1 LRKKFNI
8 SKISS
13 KIFSIF
19 AGLSIVS
26 AGVIVPLAAAN
37 AAELDSAN
45 SAVDFAGVFDG
56 STTTTVTAASAT
68 VIPSTAAFTIES
80 WIYPTA
86 SASDTNNRV
95 FWSQGTQSTGEV
107 LAKRVSGNLV
117 LARGASTASPSVSN
131 VEYNC
136 GPVPSDAWTHVAF
149 SMSSTEVKCFVNGAL
164 AFTKTT
170 TPLTP
175 ALGSKFNVGSWSGG
189 ETTSAAFW
197 QGQIDQVK
205 VWNAPLSEAQVAES
219 MHSYQASGITSAP
232 TLLAH
237 YDFNEGVQGTTSTDQ
252 KVYNRATADLDLTAT
267 TLTYDDVKKNITG
280 GNIDSNRT
288 LVYKFPR
295 TYLTSQGGW
304 TVPSNLTAI
313 EALTVGGG
321 GGGGENVGN
330 GGSGGSVAYHSGF
343 ALTSG
348 STLEVKVGQ
357 GGHPGVYVD
366 DTMAGTTSATWT
378 QNSAGTSTTG
388 IQSTQRRGGN
398 GQTSTLIAGTQTL
411 AAPGGVGGQS
421 YWNTNIC
428 GSIGHTSGVTAAGS
442 AGTGG
447 TTNAAGATGGEGNLS
462 ADGGVGSTSTNSFTI
477 SGSAYKYGAGG
488 AGANGTSSPTAVAG
502 GADGG
507 GTASNTSFT
516 RAGNGAANSGSGG
529 AGGNTSCSPGGAGG
543 SGVVY
548 VRTSAVKINAITGAG
563 SSVNSVSGV
572 VSGPTGNFVLALST
586 TGGNLSIGSS
596 DLTTSGATKTAGT
609 GSEPIMTYSGT
620 IAQLHAAL
628 NYTKLTL
635 RGTTGS
641 ATIKYELNPVRTP
654 AANQY
659 FNQANGHY
667 YSFVSTSNTWTEAKA
682 IAVNAANNQFGLNG
696 YLTNVTS
703 AAEFTFIRG
712 SIATNSLWTGG
723 RYDGTNWLW
732 DDGPETGTVF
742 WNGVGPGTAVAGQY
756 NAFLPSEPNGNQDRV
771 VTNYQAGGTGTSG
784 WDNQTDALQPNAFV
798 VEYGGRTTDPGV
810 TSASVTITLGAVNVN
825 FTELNFNYTAGSFEY
840 LKKLNV
846 DGTDSTTAGTTI
858 SANASTGKA
867 IGDRVLFKAVT
878 VRNGVTVDAIVTTK
892 TIKSATI
899 KNYEAN
905 TNAGGA
911 ASNFQADVDIS
922 AANGYAEFQ
931 FDFYQTDA
939 SIVANCNAAIACTGS
954 AKVILENV
962 NVSIIDIDYYQ
973 WNDITGVDSYTV
985 TSDTKLK
992 ECLISGLTSSTT
1004 CTARVNQSGLT
1015 YPADLRFQGPSAIDS
1030 TLPQDMAIANYGSIE
1045 TFKIKF
1051 GRDRTGS
1058 PNYYGVAFKALPWG
1072 SATPVTFGPVGQNYT
1087 IAYNANGS
1095 TSGSVPSSHSGAV
1108 GANFTTATNS
1118 GTLVNTGYTFGGWNT
1133 AANGTGTQYAVS
1145 SGILMPKDGATLYA
1159 VWIPSQFTL
1168 TYNANLGTAA
1178 PAAQLRNSGSVANL
1192 SSTAPTRTGYT
1203 FAGWDT
1209 AADGSGTD
1217 YAAGASFTMPGANT
1231 TLYARW
1237 TGVSTAVD
1245 YNGNTSTGGTVPS
1258 TTTAAAG
1265 STTTVSA
1272 NTGTLVKTG
1281 YTFAGWNTA
1290 ADGSGTDYAAGATVT
1305 YPSSG
1310 TTTLYA
1316 QWTAVLYSLSYNANG
1331 GVNSTNGATPSQSAN
1346 SGATVTLAASTYN
1359 PTRAGYTF
1367 DGWYT
1372 TSTGAG
1378 GTLYAPGATNYSM
1391 PAVNT
1396 VLYAKWTAVNYNI
1409 TYDKNDASATG
1420 AQSDTTNYNLNAQV
1434 TVLGRNDM
1442 ALSGYRFVGWNTAAN
1457 GSGLDYVAGNTFN
1470 MPLNGITLYAK
1481 WVLSS
1486 VVLTYDANG
1495 GNNAPPADT
1504 HTANTPIALP
1514 STIPTKDGYT
1524 FLGWCTNLSSCPSP
1538 LRPSGDYTTPATD
1551 GVLYAKW
1558 AAIDYTFIY
1567 NTNGGIAGA
1576 GAPTSITGLNVG
1588 GLVTIYVVDGSH
1600 AAPSRTGYSFTGWNA
1615 AANGSSTNYT
1625 GGSTYTMG
1633 AGNYTIYAQ
1642 WLGDPFTLTYNS
1654 NGGGALSS
1662 ATEVRRAGSISNITS
1677 TTPTRTGY
1685 TFSSWN
1691 TAANGSGQTYGA
1703 SGSLTMPA
1711 ENVTLYAQWTLVN
1724 NGVSY
1729 NANNGSGAPSGS
1741 NYNFDEEV
1749 TVSSAI
1755 PTRSGY
1761 TFTGWNTQSGG
1772 GGNTYTGADTFNM
1785 PNQPVVLYAQWSVT
1799 AYVLIY
1805 DANGGVNAQA
1815 SSNKDYATT
1824 VTVTSA
1830 APTKAG
1836 YDFQG
1841 WNTAQAGSGTSR
1853 TAGSTFS
1860 MPASNLT
1867 LYAQWSLATFTVY
1880 YNANGGS
1887 GSINPQPGRYG
1898 STITLSN
1905 STPIRNGYTF
1915 AGWNTAPD
1923 ASGVD
1928 YTGGGTLTLPANN
1941 VTLYAK
1947 WTATPYTLTYSANGG
1962 DTASVPAAET
1972 GKNVGEAVTLSATV
1986 PTKTGYWFNGWNS
1999 EANGNGATYSSA
2011 ANFTMPASNV
2021 TLYAVWVINTHTVS
2035 YNANGGTGAPAAQ
2048 ETTLGSVVIPSTPNG
2063 LLKPGYTFSHWYTT
2077 QSGTGGTRYDAGNS
2091 FSPNGNAVLYAIWTP
2106 NVITVTYDITS
2117 GTGTTPDSQTAPFGG
2132 QPIQLAGL
2140 GGFSKASSTF
2150 LTWNTVADGSGTSY
2164 APEDPN
2170 FRVPSSNV
2178 TLYAIWS
2185 AAFFAVEYN
2194 PNGGTGAPSDQF
2206 AAPGQTVNVAPAEPV
2221 LAGHDFVAWS
2231 DVSTGNTYSANS
2243 AITMPTANVTLVANY
2258 VRRSSVGTGTGGGV
2272 ISTPVVTPP
2281 ANKPPTTGVTYPK
2294 KLNLTVYFKGD
2305 RSYLTTEAK
2314 TALKKLAATAKQYGY
2329 ATNITIY
2336 GRVKETNDKSYDTK
2350 LSSARAKNVAAYL
2363 KKLGVSGAFK
2373 VIAAGISPENKS
2385 ISRRVDLQLFWTK
2398 R

>member
-1 LRKKFNI
+1 MTGTL
-8 SKISS
+8 
-13 KIFSIF
+13 
-19 AGLSIVS
+19 
-26 AGVIVPLAAAN
+26 VPIAAAN
-37 AAELDSAN
+37 AAEGANDSVGVDTTAVFNGSDAGLQANNSQIIPASGDFTVETWVQDARATAVNHFNILAQTNIGSSTIGPEQFVIQTFNKQVRVYVGNQYLDTGIVLAQN
-45 SAVDFAGVFDG
+45 VWYHIA
-56 STTTTVTAASAT
+56 AT
-68 VIPSTAAFTIES
+68 VARSGSNLTLSIYINGAYAAVKTF
-80 WIYPTA
+80 A
-86 SASDTNNRV
+86 
-95 FWSQGTQSTGEV
+95 
-107 LAKRVSGNLV
+107 
-117 LARGASTASPSVSN
+117 VSN
-131 VEYNC
+131 V
-136 GPVPSDAWTHVAF
+136 GL
-149 SMSSTEVKCFVNGAL
+149 SSY
-164 AFTKTT
+164 
-170 TPLTP
+170 TP
-175 ALGSKFNVGSWSGG
+175 GNDFWVGSNPVQPSSEFWSGK
-189 ETTSAAFW
+189 
-197 QGQIDQVK
+197 IDQVK
-205 VWNAPLSEAQVAES
+205 VWADDLTEAQVEQS
-219 MHSYQASGITSAP
+219 MHAYAATGVTSAP
-232 TLLAH
+232 TLTGH
-237 YDFNEGVQGTTSTDQ
+237 FDFNEGNSDDG
-252 KVYNRATADLDLTAT
+252 KIYNRADDAKDLSITTAANLAWA
-267 TLTYDDVKKNITG
+267 DVAEAVTG
-280 GNIDSNRT
+280 GNIDAFRT
-288 LVYKFPR
+288 VVYKFPR
-295 TYLTSQGGW
+295 TYLNAQGGW
-304 TVPSNLTAI
+304 SAPAGFTSV
-313 EALTVGGG
+313 EALTVGAG
-321 GGGGENVGN
+321 GGGGENVGS

-343 ALTSG
+343 AVTQG
-348 STLEVKVGQ
+348 TVMTAIVGQ

-366 DTMAGTTSATWT
+366 DTMSGTTVTTWQTNAAGTA
-378 QNSAGTSTTG
+378 NTT
-388 IQSTQRRGGN
+388 IASTQRDGGN
-398 GQTSTLIAGTQTL
+398 GQPSTLVAGGLTLNAPGGNGGATYWDSNVCSSGSPTHVDTSTL
-411 AAPGGVGGQS
+411 AA
-421 YWNTNIC
+421 
-428 GSIGHTSGVTAAGS
+428 A

-447 TTNAAGATGGEGNLS
+447 TTNASGAIGGQGNLS
-462 ADGGVGSTSTNSFTI
+462 ANGGVGGTSTNSFTI
-477 SGSAYKYGAGG
+477 SGAAYKFGAGG
-488 AGANGTSSPTAVAG
+488 AGANGTAAPTSVAG

-507 GTASNTSFT
+507 GASAASADYQTNSL
-516 RAGNGAANSGSGG
+516 RGGNGAANSGSGG
-529 AGGNTSCSPGGAGG
+529 SGGLTGCTPGGAGG
-543 SGVVY
+543 SGVIY
-548 VRTSAVKINAITGAG
+548 VRTSAVKINAITGSGGA
-563 SSVNSVSGV
+563 VKSVSGV
-572 VSGPTGNFVLALST
+572 VSGPTGNFALALT
-586 TGGNLSIGSS
+586 TNGGNLSIGST
-596 DLTTSGATKTAGT
+596 DLTSSGATKTAGS
-609 GSEPIMTYSGT
+609 GSEPFITYTGT
-620 IAQLHAAL
+620 VAQLHAAL
-628 NYTKLTL
+628 NATKLTL
-635 RGTTGS
+635 QSTTGS
-641 ATIKYELNPVRTP
+641 ASIKYELNPVVSNTS
-654 AANQY
+654 NKF
-659 FNQANGHY
+659 FNPANGHTY
-667 YSFVSTSNTWTEAKA
+667 KYVNSSGDYAAAVS
-682 IAVNAANNQFGLNG
+682 AANNASANESGLNG
-696 YLTNVTS
+696 YLINITS
-703 AAEFTFIRG
+703 AAEQSFQSQYITAPTLFIGAREL
-712 SIATNSLWTGG
+712 STNG
-723 RYDGTNWLW
+723 NWRW
-732 DDGPETGTVF
+732 ADGPESGTQIISG
-742 WNGVGPGTAVAGQY
+742 NVGGSPAKATIAGQY
-756 NAFLPSEPNGNQDRV
+756 QNFDPTEPNNNSGTTGGDDCAVGNFNGTNMWDD
-771 VTNYQAGGTGTSG
+771 VTCSATIAGYI
-784 WDNQTDALQPNAFV
+784 

-825 FTELNFNYTAGSFEY
+825 FTELNFNYTAGNY
-840 LKKLNV
+840 TNLKKLNV
-846 DGTDSTTAGTTI
+846 SGTDATTAGTSI
-858 SANASTGKA
+858 SATDSTGKA

-892 TIKSATI
+892 TVKSATI
-899 KNYEAN
+899 KNYEAS

-939 SIVANCNAAIACTGS
+939 NIVANCNAAIACTGS

-992 ECLISGLTSSTT
+992 ECLISGLTSTTT

-1015 YPADLRFQGPSAIDS
+1015 YPADLRFQGPSSIDS

-1051 GRDRTGS
+1051 GRDRSGS

-1095 TSGSVPSSHSGAV
+1095 TAGSVPSSHTGAV

-1118 GTLVNTGYTFGGWNT
+1118 GTLVKTGYTFGGWNT
-1133 AANGTGTQYAVS
+1133 AADGTGTPYAVS

-1168 TYNANLGTAA
+1168 TYNANLGSAA
-1178 PAAQLRNSGSVANL
+1178 PAAELRNAGSVANL

-1203 FAGWDT
+1203 FAGWDS

-1237 TGVSTAVD
+1237 TGVSTAVA

-1265 STTTVSA
+1265 SSTTVSA
-1272 NTGTLVKTG
+1272 NTGNLAKTG

-1290 ADGSGTDYAAGATVT
+1290 ANGSGTDYAAGATIT

-1331 GVNSTNGATPSQSAN
+1331 GVNSVNGAAPSQSAN
-1346 SGATVTLAASTYN
+1346 SGATVTLAASTYD

-1372 TSTGAG
+1372 TSTGTG

-1391 PAVNT
+1391 PSANT
-1396 VLYAKWTAVNYNI
+1396 VLYAKWTAVNYTVAYN
-1409 TYDKNDASATG
+1409 KNDASATG
-1420 AQSDTTNYNLNAQV
+1420 SQTDSANYNLNAQV
-1434 TVLGRNDM
+1434 TVLGKNDL

-1457 GSGLDYVAGNTFN
+1457 GTGLDFVAGNTFN
-1470 MPLNGITLYAK
+1470 MPLNGVTLYAK

-1504 HTANTPIALP
+1504 HTANTPITLP
-1514 STIPTKDGYT
+1514 STIPTRDGYT
-1524 FLGWCTNLSSCPSP
+1524 FLGWCENLSSCPSP
-1538 LRPSGDYTTPATD
+1538 LQPNGSYTTPATD

-1558 AAIDYTFIY
+1558 APISYTFIY
-1567 NTNGGIAGA
+1567 NANGGTPGA

-1588 GLVTIYVVDGSH
+1588 GLITIYVVDANN
-1600 AAPSRTGYSFTGWNA
+1600 AAPTRTGYSFTGWNA
-1615 AANGSSTNYT
+1615 AANGSSTSYT

-1654 NGGGALSS
+1654 NGGAAISP
-1662 ATEVRRAGSISNITS
+1662 ATDVRRAGSTANVTS

-1691 TAANGSGQTYGA
+1691 TAANGSGQTYSS

-1711 ENVTLYAQWTLVN
+1711 SNLTLYAQWTLVN

-1741 NYNFDEEV
+1741 NYNFDDQV
-1749 TVSSAI
+1749 TVSSTI
-1755 PTRSGY
+1755 PTRTGY
-1761 TFTGWNTQSGG
+1761 TFIGWNTQSGG
-1772 GGNTYTGADTFNM
+1772 GGTTYTGTDTFRM
-1785 PNQPVVLYAQWSVT
+1785 PNAPVVLYAQWSVS
-1799 AYVLIY
+1799 AYVLSY
-1805 DANGGVNAQA
+1805 DANGGVNAPS
-1815 SSNKDYATT
+1815 SSNKDYAST

-1830 APTKAG
+1830 APTRAG

-1841 WNTAQAGSGTSR
+1841 WNTSQTGSGSSR

-1860 MPASNLT
+1860 MPASNVT

-1898 STITLSN
+1898 TTITLSS
-1905 STPIRNGYTF
+1905 STPTRNGYTF

-1923 ASGVD
+1923 ASGVN
-1928 YTGGGTLTLPANN
+1928 YTGGGSLTLPASN

-1962 DTASVPAAET
+1962 DSGSVPAAET

-1999 EANGNGATYSSA
+1999 EASGNGATYSSA

-2048 ETTLGSVVIPSTPNG
+2048 QTTNGSVVIPSTPGG
-2063 LLKPGYTFSHWYTT
+2063 LSKPGYTFSHWYTT
-2077 QSGTGGTRYDAGNS
+2077 QTGTGGTRYDAGNS
-2091 FSPNGNAVLYAIWTP
+2091 FSPNGNAVLYAIWDANT
-2106 NVITVTYDITS
+2106 ITVTYNITT
-2117 GTGTTPDSQTAPFGG
+2117 GTGTTPDPQTALFGG

-2194 PNGGTGAPSDQF
+2194 PNGGTNAPSDQF
-2206 AAPGQTVNVAPAEPV
+2206 AAPTQVVTIPNTAPV
-2221 LAGHDFVAWS
+2221 LPEHEFVAWS
-2231 DVSTGNTYSANS
+2231 DVSTGNTYSAGS
-2243 AITMPTANVTLVANY
+2243 TITMPTANVTLVANY
-2258 VRRSSVGTGTGGGV
+2258 VRRASVGGGSGA
-2272 ISTPVVTPP
+2272 IT
-2281 ANKPPTTGVTYPK
+2281 APPTTEVLTYPK

-2305 RSYLTTEAK
+2305 RSYLTSATK
-2314 TALKKLAATAKQYGY
+2314 TALKKLAATAKKYGY

-2336 GRVKETNDKSYDTK
+2336 GRVKETNDKSYDAK
-2350 LSSARAKNVAAYL
+2350 LSKARATNVAAYL

-2373 VIAAGISPENKS
+2373 VIAAGISPENKP
-2385 ISRRVDLQLFWTK
+2385 ISRRVDMSLYWNK